1 MQQSN
6 KCCGNSTVGRWI
18 SNKLRSNGSRYCHC
32 SIYYSAAYKIFFA
45 LSNCVILNLTK
56 IMLPE
61 HVVLIS
67 FSIQK
72 LRTIM
77 YRVYF
82 VGLSL
87 YYVWN
92 AMFLVLIYLVFMHCP
107 SKYFKSNLN
116 GYVFFIKYTKELH
129 ISLYWIV
136 KCTFWVQ
143 QVFC

>member
-1 MQQSN
+1 MQQDN
-6 KCCGNSTVGRWI
+6 KCCDGCTLGRWI
-18 SNKLRSNGSRYCHC
+18 SNRLKSNDPQCSGC
-32 SIYYSAAYKIFFA
+32 SIYYSAACKIFFA
-45 LSNCVILNLTK
+45 LSNCVILNLTEN
-56 IMLPE
+56 MLPE
-61 HVVLIS
+61 HAVLIS

-87 YYVWN
+87 YNVWN